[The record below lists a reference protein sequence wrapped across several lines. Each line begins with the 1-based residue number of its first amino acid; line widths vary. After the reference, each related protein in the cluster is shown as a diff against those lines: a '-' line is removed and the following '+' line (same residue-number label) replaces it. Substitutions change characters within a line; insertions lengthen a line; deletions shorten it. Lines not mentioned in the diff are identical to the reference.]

1 MDHDGFQKS
10 HLFNFF
16 LKIPYIGKS
25 LFKNT
30 QREVSAQPPRVAIWY
45 FTVLAF
51 KTSFIYLIYD
61 YFTCY

>member
-25 LFKNT
+25 LLRIH
-30 QREVSAQPPRVAIWY
+30 REKQFFSPSVILPVPPVT
-45 FTVLAF
+45 TV
-51 KTSFIYLIYD
+51 FISLPKLNEYH
-61 YFTCY
+61 